1 MVIQCHEAT
10 GEVSAVSKI
19 TTAES
24 EDAHQSWQPRA
35 VLDHVQCGRHHEE
48 KRKTRM
54 MQRQAAMT
62 LRQPSLA
69 ERPYV
74 LKAHL
79 MDDKAFIEE
88 KEMVRTIGTRRK
100 E

>member
-1 MVIQCHEAT
+1 
-10 GEVSAVSKI
+10 
-19 TTAES
+19 
-24 EDAHQSWQPRA
+24 
-35 VLDHVQCGRHHEE
+35 
-48 KRKTRM
+48 
-54 MQRQAAMT
+54 MT

-79 MDDKAFIEE
+79 MDDKTFIEE